1 MQRHREDGDAVS
13 AKKNI
18 DWDAV
23 DGIDDPRVSLR
34 EIARRV
40 GCSHAAVE
48 QARGKRS
55 RLEEENAN
63 LRRLLVE
70 VREAYEE
77 CDNVDCSERL
87 ENALHAVQEVLRG

>member
-1 MQRHREDGDAVS
+1 MS

-23 DGIDDPRVSLR
+23 DGIDDAKVSLR
-34 EIARRV
+34 VIAKRV

-63 LRRLLVE
+63 LRRVLGNVVE
-70 VREAYEE
+70 VLAVVKCFNGLDGAGVVMLEEAE
-77 CDNVDCSERL
+77 
-87 ENALHAVQEVLRG
+87 EVLRG